1 MIYYDVSE
9 LISPD
14 RNIFNGLQRR
24 FSINLFIIISFG
36 GLIIPS
42 EKRTIRKKVKFYFK
56 IHLILI
62 DLQFL
67 SFVFINSQRNNSL
80 VTRKLH
86 FIIVLQ
92 SSTRWWIFHVDF
104 IKFFNTKEKEK
115 WWKLVTCNRRKLMKL
130 NSRNDTSYAHMLIH
144 VTAWALFLQF
154 ISLAMMIWH
163 RWNAVIKV
171 ECVKNDFFLRNILRL
186 SKNKFND
193 DVRNSRE

>member
-1 MIYYDVSE
+1 MSE
-9 LISPD
+9 LIPIE
-14 RNIFNGLQRR
+14 IFPMGCIDDFL
-24 FSINLFIIISFG
+24 
-36 GLIIPS
+36 LILLIFFFWWPQILLLEQS
-42 EKRTIRKKVKFYFK
+42 EKKVKFYFK

-115 WWKLVTCNRRKLMKL
+115 WWKVVTCNRRKLMKL
-130 NSRNDTSYAHMLIH
+130 SSCNDTSYTHMLIH

>member
-14 RNIFNGLQRR
+14 RNIFNGLHRR
-24 FSINLFIIISFG
+24 FSINSINLFFWWPQI
-36 GLIIPS
+36 LLLEQS
-42 EKRTIRKKVKFYFK
+42 EKKVKFYFK

-115 WWKLVTCNRRKLMKL
+115 WWKVVTCNRRKLMKL

-163 RWNAVIKV
+163 KWNAVIKV